1 MTHKEPIAESTLSM
15 SFVNSFRSDND
26 ELKNLSPPSGFA
38 FTPQGYLIISNDFN
52 HQVQIYD
59 NDRLLKSFGEK
70 GKGNGQFHYPK
81 GITTDKNGDI
91 YVADSW
97 NHRVQKFDSEGNH
110 QKNFGLYGE
119 ARGELNEPYDIIVET
134 SGNIL
139 VVERYNHRLQWFSPE
154 GKSLGWVGQ
163 RGTVLEESLAY
174 FYETSANLFSAPAF
188 EFPTSI
194 STDSHGNFFIT
205 DSGNHRIVKF
215 DKNWKKILSFGER
228 GDAVGQFQYPLC
240 ISIGEND
247 FLYVSDLNNN
257 RIQIFSPFGQF
268 LDKLDQVDNS
278 TPLQAPSLTAIDTHG
293 KLNIGLTF
301 NTRIFSFST
310 SSGSLESVAI
320 KRGLSDPKNPE
331 WPMLIGQLAEQSSE
345 YSKAKE
351 SYSKAIQLTL
361 PEKKS
366 TQSKKPF
373 NPNLL
378 LSHSRITLKK
388 PDSLESE
395 TALLKG
401 LAVFFQEIK
410 SSREE
415 VLETYTAREEVARK
429 FDDKEFKRRLDI
441 LQDQEDL
448 RVFDRELFN
457 LEQKDKILFR
467 KIRAVSYKH
476 CQLSDQ
482 LAEYMSN
489 IISSQC
495 FSSKLIQSVSENL
508 IERLNELGEVFF
520 AKLATKEV
528 NEIALVN
535 AFSELQEDQT
545 KWNIFLGNFLANNR
559 IALIFR
565 PLLFELRTLLITFKC
580 CVQASTGNQKMAG
593 IFDQLIGDYPCNETI
608 PRILLG
614 IQEIQPTHTI
624 IDTLWRDLVDTYITH
639 FQCNKEPLVRELD
652 PDYFSPLP
660 FDVED
665 LNIKEIVKSYNTEN
679 TEIKNT
685 SSLIVFGNDAY
696 PIKSLPDDFTRK
708 ISEILESQRNY
719 KEKNQELQKQL
730 NDLNKQ
736 QRNLS
741 QQLKQ
746 VNPQDKQAP
755 ISISN
760 NICIVDFQVGLIRRM
775 ILTLEVNESHNINR
789 LIIGAALVATNKNST
804 QESPIQSFY
813 KKLDD
818 YSSQEGIAVD
828 SITEEIKNFTFQL
841 SDLKKQQLNLRLEK
855 NISSIDH
862 SMQLDEEIQKIQ
874 NNLDSLE
881 FNLIRRARTY
891 NRLERLFVFLKQTG
905 IYEKER
911 AVFDL
916 IPSFSHSLTRMGS
929 AIGNIIQPMGLS
941 FDSSGN
947 LFCVDQENHHVFHI
961 SKTGILLA
969 QFGGWGNSPGTFK
982 YPVSVAIDKQDN
994 IYVIDMNNQ
1003 RVQKFSP
1010 DGSFLLTFGDHEEED
1025 QRLGKMAFSS
1035 SIDGEGNL
1043 WVTDASHQRIQ
1054 VYRSD
1059 GKLIQSV
1066 SPEGIEQPI
1075 GICSLENGEY
1085 LVADKSD
1092 DLVKHYDLKGTLL
1105 ANLRRAGTGFGDL
1118 YIMTYSPT
1126 YGIFASDHWSSRI
1139 LHLDLSLNI
1148 QGIYGTPG
1156 RRVGQFN
1163 RVGYMDTQDNL
1174 LAVSDTGNN
1183 RIQVFDIKKTLSS

>member
-1 MTHKEPIAESTLSM
+1 MTNKEPIAESMLSM
-15 SFVNSFRSDND
+15 SFINSFRSDND

-38 FTPQGYLIISNDFN
+38 FTPQGHLVISDDFN
-52 HQVQIYD
+52 HRIQIYD
-59 NDRLLKSFGEK
+59 DDRLLKSFGEK

-81 GITTDKNGDI
+81 GITIDKNGSI

-110 QKNFGLYGE
+110 QQNFGSCGE
-119 ARGELNEPYDIIVET
+119 AQGELNEPYDIMVAT

-163 RGTVLEESLAY
+163 RGTVLEENLAY

-194 STDSHGNFFIT
+194 STDSRGNFFIT

-215 DKNWKKILSFGER
+215 DKNWKRIFSFGER
-228 GDAVGQFQYPLC
+228 GDAAGQFQYPLC
-240 ISIGEND
+240 ISVGGND

-268 LDKLDQVDNS
+268 LDKLDQVDSS

-301 NTRIFSFST
+301 NPRIFLFST
-310 SSGSLESVAI
+310 SSKSLESVAN
-320 KRGLSDPKNPE
+320 KRCLSDPKNPE
-331 WPMLIGQLAEQSSE
+331 WPTLMGQLAEQSSE

-351 SYSKAIQLTL
+351 SYSKAIQLIL
-361 PEKKS
+361 PGKNS
-366 TQSKKPF
+366 AQQKKPSD
-373 NPNLL
+373 PNLL
-378 LSHSRITLKK
+378 LNLSRITLKTH
-388 PDSLESE
+388 DSSESE
-395 TALLKG
+395 TALLNG
-401 LAVFFQEIK
+401 LAVFVQEIK

-415 VLETYTAREEVARK
+415 VLETYTAWEEVARK
-429 FDDKEFKRRLDI
+429 FDNKEFKRRLDI

-448 RVFDRELFN
+448 RVFDHELFN
-457 LEQKDKILFR
+457 LEQKHKVLFR
-467 KIRAVSYKH
+467 KVRAVSYKH

-482 LAEYMSN
+482 LAEYISN

-495 FSSKLIQSVSENL
+495 LSSSLILPACENL
-508 IERLNELGEVFF
+508 IERLKEIGEVFF
-520 AKLATKEV
+520 DKLAIKEV

-545 KWNIFLGNFLANNR
+545 KWNIFRGNFLANNR
-559 IALIFR
+559 ITLIFR
-565 PLLFELRTLLITFKC
+565 PLLFELRTLLLTFKC
-580 CVQASTGNQKMAG
+580 CVQTSTENQKMAG
-593 IFDQLIGDYPCNETI
+593 IFDQIVGDPLCNEII
-608 PRILLG
+608 PKVLLG
-614 IQEIQPTHTI
+614 IQEIQPAHVI
-624 IDTLWRDLVDTYITH
+624 IDTLWRDLIDTYITH
-639 FQCNKEPLVRELD
+639 LKNEKEPLIRELG

-665 LNIKEIVKSYNTEN
+665 LNIKEIVKSYNIEN
-679 TEIKNT
+679 TEIKRT
-685 SSLIVFGNDAY
+685 SSLLIIGNDAY
-696 PIKSLPDDFTRK
+696 PIESLPDDFTQK
-708 ISEILESQRNY
+708 ISQILESQANY
-719 KEKNQELQKQL
+719 KKKNQELQKQL
-730 NDLNKQ
+730 NDLDRQ
-736 QRNLS
+736 QRNLN

-760 NICIVDFQVGLIRRM
+760 NICIVDFQIGLIRRM

-789 LIIGAALVATNKNST
+789 LIIGAALVST
-804 QESPIQSFY
+804 TSPQDSPIQNFY
-813 KKLDD
+813 KKLDV
-818 YSSQEGIAVD
+818 YSSQERIAAD
-828 SITEEIKNFTFQL
+828 SIAEEIKNFTFQL
-841 SDLKKQQLNLRLEK
+841 SHLKNQQLNLRLEK
-855 NISSIDH
+855 NISNIDRSI
-862 SMQLDEEIQKIQ
+862 QLDEEIQEIQ

-881 FNLIRRARTY
+881 FNLIRRARTC
-891 NRLERLFVFLKQTG
+891 NRLERLFVFFKQTG

-911 AVFDL
+911 TIFDL
-916 IPSFSHSLTRMGS
+916 VPTFSHSLTRMGS
-929 AIGNIIQPMGLS
+929 AIGTIIQPMGLA
-941 FDSSGN
+941 FDSNGN

-961 SKTGILLA
+961 SKTGVPLTR
-969 QFGGWGNSPGTFK
+969 FGGWGNSPGNFK
-982 YPVSVAIDKQDN
+982 YPVSVQIDRQDN
-994 IYVIDMNNQ
+994 IYVVDMNNQ

-1010 DGSFLLTFGDHEEED
+1010 DGDFLLTFGDHEEED

-1035 SIDGEGNL
+1035 SIDKEDNL

-1054 VYRSD
+1054 VYGPD

-1066 SPEGIEQPI
+1066 IPEGIEQPI

-1085 LVADKSD
+1085 LIADRSA
-1092 DLVKHYDLKGTLL
+1092 DLVKHYDLNGTLL
-1105 ANLRRAGTGFGDL
+1105 ANLRREGTGFGDL
-1118 YIMTYSPT
+1118 YIITYSPT

-1139 LHLDLSLNI
+1139 LHLDFALNI
-1148 QGIYGTPG
+1148 KGIYGSPG

-1163 RVGYMDTQDNL
+1163 RVGYMDTRDNL